1 MHTSWGS
8 ATDRGPVR
16 RVNEDALLAHPPVF
30 LVADGMGGHAA
41 GAVAS
46 GVAVEEFRALTGKA
60 SVTPDEVH
68 AVFGRIVAALR
79 RRVPAGQS
87 AGTTVAGV
95 AVATLEGDAYWLVF
109 NIGDS
114 RVYRVGPD
122 GMEQVSV
129 DHSVVQELMDTG
141 LLTPEGAADHPD
153 RFVITRAVGTD
164 AAPEPD
170 YWLIPALPGDRILVC
185 SDGLTNELA
194 DPVIE
199 RVLGAL
205 DDPQEAAQ
213 DLVDRAV
220 AAGGHDNVTVVVVDV
235 GSAVPADL
243 DTTAHPPVRTTPGGA
258 PAPWVDDLDG
268 ATLPRHDRTP
278 EVPS

>member
-1 MHTSWGS
+1 MSWGS

-46 GVAVEEFRALTGKA
+46 RAAVEEFRTLTGRA

-68 AVFGRIVAALR
+68 EVFGRIAGSLR
-79 RRVPAGQS
+79 DQVPAGRS

-95 AVATLEGDAYWLVF
+95 AVATHEGGSYWLVF

-114 RVYRVGPD
+114 RVYRVGAD
-122 GMEQVSV
+122 GLQQVSV
-129 DHSVVQELMDTG
+129 DHSVVQELVDTG
-141 LLTPEGAADHPD
+141 RLTAAAAAVHPE

-164 AAPEPD
+164 SDPEPD

-185 SDGLTNELA
+185 SDGLTNELDDA
-194 DPVIE
+194 TIGA
-199 RVLGAL
+199 VLHAF
-205 DDPQEAAQ
+205 DDPQQAAQ
-213 DLVDRAV
+213 ELVDHAV
-220 AAGGHDNVTVVVVDV
+220 AAGGRDNVTVVVVDV
-235 GSAVPADL
+235 GAASAADL
-243 DTTAHPPVRTTPGGA
+243 ETTGRPATRSALDVAQTGA
-258 PAPWVDDLDG
+258 EALDG
-268 ATLPRHDRTP
+268 VTLPRTHRTR
-278 EVPS
+278 EVQP

>member
-41 GAVAS
+41 GALAS
-46 GVAVEEFRALTGKA
+46 RVAVEEFRTLTGRT

-68 AVFGRIVAALR
+68 EVFGRIGTALR

-95 AVATLEGDAYWLVF
+95 AVATLDGDAYWLVF

-114 RVYRVGPD
+114 RVYRVGAD
-122 GMEQVSV
+122 GLEQVSV
-129 DHSVVQELMDTG
+129 DHSVVQELVDRGM
-141 LLTPEGAADHPD
+141 LAPEDAAGHPE

-185 SDGLTNELA
+185 SDGLTNELD
-194 DPVIE
+194 DPAIE
-199 RVLGAL
+199 RVLGTL

-213 DLVDRAV
+213 HLVERAV

-235 GSAVPADL
+235 GSAIPADL
-243 DTTAHPPVRTTPGGA
+243 DTTSHLPDRTRPGGV
-258 PAPWVDDLDG
+258 PAPWAEDLDG
-268 ATLPRHDRTP
+268 ITQPRPDRTP